1 MNSALYKIRACGT
14 IVAGDKMKK
23 ALVTGSSRGIGAAT
37 ARALAKDGWH
47 VTINYLHSRSEAE
60 ALASELGTE
69 AICADVA
76 DPAQVKAMFKAAG
89 PFELLV
95 CNAGIAWSGLLQDMT
110 DAEWRRIFDV
120 NVNGMF
126 HCCRE
131 AIPHMVEEKRGC
143 IICTSS
149 ILGVRGGS
157 CETAYSA
164 TKGAVVSFVKGLA
177 KELGPSG
184 IRVNAVAPGAVDT
197 DMLSCFTAEDKAA
210 MAENSAL
217 CRIGQPEDIARV
229 TAFLASGAASFI
241 TGQIVGVDGGMI
253 I

>member
-60 ALASELGTE
+60 ALASKLGTE

-164 TKGAVVSFVKGLA
+164 TKGAVISFVKGLA
-177 KELGPSG
+177 KE
-184 IRVNAVAPGAVDT
+184 PGAVDT

-241 TGQIVGVDGGMI
+241 TGQIVGADGGMI

>member
-1 MNSALYKIRACGT
+1 MEHPVYVYVEKTPPFGVRHVLQQTAPGNACVADEQVEGSGGLEHGAYLRGLCDIRAYR
-14 IVAGDKMKK
+14 
-23 ALVTGSSRGIGAAT
+23 LGA
-37 ARALAKDGWH
+37 
-47 VTINYLHSRSEAE
+47 
-60 ALASELGTE
+60 ELGTE
-69 AICADVA
+69 AVRADVA
-76 DPAQVKAMFKAAG
+76 EPAQVRAMFEAAG
-89 PFELLV
+89 PFDLLV
-95 CNAGIAWSGLLQDMT
+95 CNAGVAWSGLLQDMT
-110 DAEWRRIFDV
+110 DAEWRRLFDV

-131 AIPHMVEEKRGC
+131 AIPYMVERKRGC

-164 TKGAVVSFVKGLA
+164 TKGAVISFVKGLA

-184 IRVNAVAPGAVDT
+184 IRVNAVAPGAIDT

-217 CRIGQPEDIARV
+217 GRIGRPEDISRV
-229 TAFLASGAASFI
+229 VAFLASEAASFV
-241 TGQIVGVDGGMI
+241 TGQVLGADGGMI

>member
-1 MNSALYKIRACGT
+1 
-14 IVAGDKMKK
+14 MKK
-23 ALVTGSSRGIGAAT
+23 ALVTGSSRGIGAAE
-37 ARALAKDGWH
+37 ARALAAAGWR
-47 VTINYLHSRSEAE
+47 VTINYLTSREKAE
-60 ALASELGTE
+60 ALAAELGTE
-69 AICADVA
+69 ALRADVA
-76 DPAQVKAMFKAAG
+76 DPAQVRAMFEAAG
-89 PFELLV
+89 PFDLD
-95 CNAGIAWSGLLQDMT
+95 AG
-110 DAEWRRIFDV
+110 WRHIFDV
-120 NVNGMF
+120 NVSGMF

-131 AIPHMVEEKRGC
+131 AIPYMVEQKRGC

-164 TKGAVVSFVKGLA
+164 TKGAVIAFVKGLA

-184 IRVNAVAPGAVDT
+184 IRVNAVAPGAIDT

-217 CRIGQPEDIARV
+217 CRIGRPEDIAGV
-229 TAFLASGAASFI
+229 VAFLASDAASFV
-241 TGQIVGVDGGMI
+241 TGQILGADGGMI

>member
-1 MNSALYKIRACGT
+1 
-14 IVAGDKMKK
+14 MKK
-23 ALVTGSSRGIGAAT
+23 ALVTGSSRGIGAAE
-37 ARALAKDGWH
+37 ARALAADGWR
-47 VTINYLHSRSEAE
+47 VTINYLNSRERAE
-60 ALASELGTE
+60 ALAAELGTE
-69 AICADVA
+69 AVRADVA
-76 DPAQVKAMFKAAG
+76 EPAQVRAMFEAAG
-89 PFELLV
+89 PFDLLV
-95 CNAGIAWSGLLQDMT
+95 CNAGVAWSGLLQDMT
-110 DAEWRRIFDV
+110 DAEWRRLFDV

-131 AIPHMVEEKRGC
+131 AIPYMVERKRGC

-164 TKGAVVSFVKGLA
+164 TKGAVISFVKGLA

-184 IRVNAVAPGAVDT
+184 IRVNAVAPGAIDT

-217 CRIGQPEDIARV
+217 GRIGRPEDISRV
-229 TAFLASGAASFI
+229 VAFLASEAASFV
-241 TGQIVGVDGGMI
+241 TGQVFGADGGMI

>member
-1 MNSALYKIRACGT
+1 
-14 IVAGDKMKK
+14 MKT

-37 ARALAKDGWH
+37 ARALAQDGWR
-47 VTINYLHSRSEAE
+47 VTINYLNSRAEAE
-60 ALASELGTE
+60 ALATELGTE
-69 AICADVA
+69 AIRADVA
-76 DPAQVKAMFKAAG
+76 DPAQVKAMFEAAG

-131 AIPHMVEEKRGC
+131 AIPHMVEKKRGC

-164 TKGAVVSFVKGLA
+164 TKGAVISFVKGLA

-210 MAENSAL
+210 MAEASAL
-217 CRIGQPEDIARV
+217 GRIGRPEDIARV
-229 TAFLASGAASFI
+229 TAFLASGAASFV
-241 TGQIVGVDGGMI
+241 TGQIVGADGGMI

>member
-1 MNSALYKIRACGT
+1 
-14 IVAGDKMKK
+14 MKK
-23 ALVTGSSRGIGAAT
+23 ALVTGSSRGIGAAE
-37 ARALAKDGWH
+37 ARALAAAGWR
-47 VTINYLHSRSEAE
+47 VTINTSREKAE
-60 ALASELGTE
+60 ALAAELGTE
-69 AICADVA
+69 ALRADVA
-76 DPAQVKAMFKAAG
+76 DPAQVRAMFEAAG
-89 PFELLV
+89 PFDLLV
-95 CNAGIAWSGLLQDMT
+95 CNAGVAWTGLLQDMT
-110 DAEWRRIFDV
+110 DAEWRHIFDV
-120 NVNGMF
+120 NVSGMF

-131 AIPHMVEEKRGC
+131 AIPYMVEQKRGC

-164 TKGAVVSFVKGLA
+164 TKGAVISFVKGLA

-217 CRIGQPEDIARV
+217 GRIGRPEDISRV
-229 TAFLASGAASFI
+229 VAVLASEAASFV
-241 TGQIVGVDGGMI
+241 TGQVLGADGGLI